1 MALPAFLVLV
11 ALGSWQVQRLMWKSD
26 LIAFREAQLA
36 APAMPLPADLS
47 DADALDAIDYRR
59 VTLSGTFVHGREI
72 HLAATRRGTVG
83 FRVITPL
90 ERDDGPAVLVERGWV
105 PAEARDPERRP
116 EGQLTGAVTI
126 EGVLRTRGR
135 RGWFTPDNEVARNY
149 WFWLDLPAMAAYA
162 GEGVPPLV
170 VEAGPAPNPGGLPV
184 GREYRVGLTNDHLGY
199 AITWYALAVALA
211 VIYVLS
217 QRRPPDG

>member
-1 MALPAFLVLV
+1 
-11 ALGSWQVQRLMWKSD
+11 
-26 LIAFREAQLA
+26 
-36 APAMPLPADLS
+36 
-47 DADALDAIDYRR
+47 
-59 VTLSGTFVHGREI
+59 
-72 HLAATRRGTVG
+72 GTVG